1 MGFHQR
7 NRGAFTT
14 GARGTSDTVQIS
26 IATARH
32 IEVKDVADVRNV
44 DTARGNIGSNQYV
57 YAAFGQAF
65 NRFVT
70 LALYHLTFE
79 IAVVDAC
86 FAQPVCQLMHTL
98 TLTHKH
104 N

>member
-1 MGFHQR
+1 MSFNQR
-7 NRGAFTT
+7 NRCSLTT

-26 IATARH
+26 ITTARH

-44 DTARGNIGSNQYV
+44 DTARGNIGCNQYV
-57 YAAFGQAF
+57 YATFGQTLD
-65 NRFVT
+65 RFVT

-79 IAVVDAC
+79 IAVVDAR

>member
-1 MGFHQR
+1 MSFNQR
-7 NRGAFTT
+7 NRCSLTT

-44 DTARGNIGSNQYV
+44 DTARGNIGCNQYV
-57 YAAFGQAF
+57 YATFGQTLD
-65 NRFVT
+65 RFVT